1 MIQTA
6 VQVIRSST
14 MMIFLSPKSLADS
27 LVCCSQ
33 SATRWKRRTVL
44 TETRSCCVFV
54 SACVRFRSKIWTRN
68 VLNASLTNRA
78 ADKACLLGFVLT
90 SVSAIVRLDHDARY
104 GKGAGH
110 RKREQGIASPRR
122 SRGLKEYFSLNSEVM
137 VEIHP

>member
-1 MIQTA
+1 M
-6 VQVIRSST
+6 
-14 MMIFLSPKSLADS
+14 
-27 LVCCSQ
+27 
-33 SATRWKRRTVL
+33 
-44 TETRSCCVFV
+44 
-54 SACVRFRSKIWTRN
+54 
-68 VLNASLTNRA
+68 LNASLTNRA